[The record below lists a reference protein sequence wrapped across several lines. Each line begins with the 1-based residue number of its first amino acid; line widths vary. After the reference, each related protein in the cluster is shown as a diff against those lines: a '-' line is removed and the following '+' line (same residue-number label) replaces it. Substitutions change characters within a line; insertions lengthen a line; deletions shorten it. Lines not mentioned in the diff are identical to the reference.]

1 MMSSAWSCACDF
13 VSRHRLPLS
22 FRDVPRSSTM
32 NSAPAR
38 QMLLV
43 ALLLATVLGLF
54 VAAELGQ
61 RKLEEVRRQVEMGA
75 QRERALAEVLQLV
88 SQAES
93 SQRGSILLG
102 DAAYLEPY
110 QESVGKI
117 PQALRQLNQAFATA
131 DGPVRADVEQ
141 VERLSKAKLVE
152 MAETLNLYRQHG
164 PNAALD
170 LIHTDIGKWTK
181 AIREMNISIDKN
193 ACHPERS
200 EGSPPKRRAHRDP
213 SLRSG

>member
-1 MMSSAWSCACDF
+1 MM
-13 VSRHRLPLS
+13 
-22 FRDVPRSSTM
+22 
-32 NSAPAR
+32 
-38 QMLLV
+38 LV

-75 QRERALAEVLQLV
+75 QQDRALAEVLQLL

-102 DAAYLEPY
+102 DAGYLEPY
-110 QESVGKI
+110 QESVAKI

-131 DGPVRADVEQ
+131 DEAVRADVEQ

-152 MAETLNLYRQHG
+152 MAETLKLYREHG
-164 PNAALD
+164 PSAALD
-170 LIHTDIGKWTK
+170 LIRTDIGKWTMTQLSQ
-181 AIREMNISIDKN
+181 RV
-193 ACHPERS
+193 R
-200 EGSPPKRRAHRDP
+200 
-213 SLRSG
+213 